1 MIQRQ
6 RLHLNAVQT
15 LGGNGITW
23 NILTFL
29 PVQVNIDF
37 RSKKHAVVSVVRSLT
52 SNVAYKVSLVTS
64 NIENLINF
72 VNTLANI
79 GSFKTAS
86 RDFNSDNVLKHVS
99 SDVTSLQRYKR
110 TAAALESVPLEKSK

>member
-37 RSKKHAVVSVVRSLT
+37 RSKTHAVVSVVRSLA
-52 SNVAYKVSLVTS
+52 SNVAYKVSSVTP
-64 NIENLINF
+64 NIENVINF
-72 VNTLANI
+72 LNTLANI
-79 GSFKTAS
+79 GSLKTAS
-86 RDFNSDNVLKHVS
+86 RDLNSDNVLKHVS
-99 SDVTSLQRYKR
+99 SDVTSLPRYKR
-110 TAAALESVPLEKSK
+110 FGIGSLREV